1 MTRLLLPLL
10 DSPKPRLL
18 RLYKYR
24 LPLRQYFRHAA
35 AARDVNEGI
44 IVRLELDNG
53 VEGLGEGIPRPYVT
67 GETVASAIEAVE
79 QIYASRLASANPLAA
94 GPVEGSAEGVWHNAA
109 WCACELA
116 LLDAA
121 ARSARLPLAE
131 FLSGRLSR
139 PLHHKIPQRVAGVLS
154 AEAPDVLMRSLRRMW
169 WFGLRDFKLKV
180 AAPEDRECLRAALAY
195 LGPAVAKGQATI
207 RVDANGGWSLDQARQ
222 ECRRLVQLGIAAIE
236 QPLRRGDEADLPAL
250 RRQAL
255 APIMLDESLL
265 EPRAAARLAAAGAA
279 DFWNLR
285 ISKNGGL
292 LQTLE
297 LADLARQNKIG
308 LMLGA
313 MVGESGIL
321 AAAARVILQLVPEIR
336 FLENSYGR
344 FLLEEDLVEQR
355 TRFGYGGRIAPLP
368 GPGLGVTLDLEV
380 FERLTE
386 KVAQILL

>member
-1 MTRLLLPLL
+1 MTRLALSLL
-10 DSPKPRLL
+10 DAPKPRLL

-67 GETVASAIEAVE
+67 GETVASALEAVE
-79 QIYASRLASANPLAA
+79 QIYASRLSAPNPLAA
-94 GPVEGSAEGVWHNAA
+94 GPAQGSAEGVWHNAA

-121 ARSARLPLAE
+121 ARSADQSLAE
-131 FLSGRLSR
+131 FLAQRLNR
-139 PLHHKIPQRVAGVLS
+139 PLRRKISQRAAGVLS
-154 AEAPDVLMRSLRRMW
+154 AEAPDVMKRGLRRMW

-180 AAPEDRECLRAALAY
+180 AATEDRECLRVALDY
-195 LGPAVAKGQATI
+195 LGPALAKGQATI

-222 ECRRLVQLGIAAIE
+222 ECRRLGQLGIAAVE
-236 QPLRRGDEADLPAL
+236 QPLSRGDEADLPAL
-250 RRQAL
+250 RREGG

-265 EPRAAARLAAAGAA
+265 EPVSAARLAAAGAA

-297 LADLARQNKIG
+297 LADLARANKLG

-355 TRFGYGGRIAPLP
+355 TRFGYGGRIAPLS
-368 GPGLGVTLDLEV
+368 GHGLGVSLDLEV

-386 KVAQILL
+386 KVAHISL